1 MLHRI
6 MHGLCMALLGFAS
19 LDAVSTATWAQPGVV
34 LEHCSGVLN
43 AAGVNEDEA
52 ALLQTGAFKP
62 RSDVH
67 DSYGS
72 KYGGY
77 RPSGR
82 DKYPNLA
89 RADTTII
96 MAQTGWTSIHMEI
109 FPKEIQRL

>member
-1 MLHRI
+1 
-6 MHGLCMALLGFAS
+6 MHGLTTCLALLSFAS

-34 LEHCSGVLN
+34 REHCSGVLN

-89 RADTTII
+89 HADTTVA
-96 MAQTGWTSIHMEI
+96 M
-109 FPKEIQRL
+109 R